1 MYKTFSTIKMQ
12 SWNFA
17 KLDKTMIKYS
27 KIKDVSYIPVM
38 LFVMK
43 LDITIAGSHL

>member
-1 MYKTFSTIKMQ
+1 MQ

-17 KLDKTMIKYS
+17 KLDETMIKYS